1 MNETLKK
8 IILDLLRHMSFDA
21 EIYERQEEG
30 RTVFNVKTRDAQL
43 LIGKLGANLEAL
55 QYIVRILFRKE
66 SQDDPSRLGSRAE
79 ADRFPF
85 ALDIDDYKDKR
96 VLYLKELARKAAH
109 HVRETRKSVSL
120 EPMPAHERRV
130 VHSYL
135 SLYND
140 VGSESVG
147 VEPNRK
153 LIIKLKTKP
162 KDPDGFNFIENS

>member
-1 MNETLKK
+1 MNDVLKN
-8 IILDLLRHMSFDA
+8 IILEILRHMGFDA
-21 EIYERQEEG
+21 EIFERQEEG
-30 RTVFNVKTRDAQL
+30 RIVFNIKTRDAQL

-55 QYIVRILFRKE
+55 QYIVRILFRKQQGDE
-66 SQDDPSRLGSRAE
+66 
-79 ADRFPF
+79 RFPF
-85 ALDIDDYKDKR
+85 AIDVDDYKDQR

-109 HVRETRKSVSL
+109 HVRETRKAVSL

-130 VHSYL
+130 IHSYL

-140 VGSESVG
+140 LGSESVG

-153 LIIKLKTKP
+153 LIIKFKTKA